1 MLAPMRAP
9 AFLLAVCCFAVAAR
23 AGAEI
28 RLPDLS
34 VSAGAF
40 LPSGTKVRSAVGE
53 AWFNVG
59 ISPSA
64 RRVGDRWT
72 LQADL
77 ELISGSGNGGEV
89 FLAPLTIGLA
99 REFRTGGS
107 GPVPFVALRVG
118 LAYMDYALDTSGGR
132 QSAKRVAPT
141 ANAEVALLLNDRTRL
156 GLRYDLF
163 PTVDGLGFDGLT
175 VSLQYKAI
183 SFGRRD

>member
-1 MLAPMRAP
+1 MLVAMRAS
-9 AFLLAVCCFAVAAR
+9 AFLVALFCCSVAAR
-23 AGAEI
+23 AGAEV

-34 VSAGAF
+34 VNAGVF
-40 LPSGTKVRSAVGE
+40 LPSSSSVRRAVGD

-72 LQADL
+72 LQGDL
-77 ELISGSGNGGEV
+77 EFISGSGNGGDV
-89 FLAPLTIGLA
+89 LLAPVTIGLA
-99 REFRTGGS
+99 REFRPKDR
-107 GPVPFVALRVG
+107 GPVPFAAVRVG
-118 LAYMDYALDTSGGR
+118 LAYMDYAVNTENGR
-132 QSAKRVAPT
+132 QSAKRVEPT
-141 ANAEVALLLNDRTRL
+141 VNAEFALLLNDRTRL

-163 PTVDGLGFDGLT
+163 PTVDGLRFDGLT